1 MKFQS
6 LGRATRKV
14 LPVLLLMGL
23 TVHFVFTLAFLT
35 PVNPVKVS
43 VLGVVDRYMQPFFH
57 QRWTL
62 FAPDVE
68 AKTRHL
74 FVACRGEDAAG
85 VSREEPWVNITSPL
99 LDLKQRYR
107 LTPADRLE
115 RAQVAGLSQLTAG
128 DDELTTRLLEKPED
142 TEAYRRAVAAAERQR
157 QLRKQQ
163 GRRLLGRVAS
173 AACTSLY
180 PGLRSRE
187 VRIRMATIKAPP
199 FSQRMNA
206 DAPGD
211 TTWME
216 LPWQPAEAVDA
227 R

>member
-1 MKFQS
+1 MKFQQ
-6 LGRATRKV
+6 LGQALQKV
-14 LPVLLLMGL
+14 LPAVLLFGL
-23 TVHFVFTLAFLT
+23 GIHFAFTLAFLT
-35 PVNPVKVS
+35 PINPVKVS
-43 VLGVVDRYMQPFFH
+43 VLGAVNRYMQPFFY

-68 AKTRHL
+68 AKTRHV

-85 VSREEPWVNITSPL
+85 VSREEPWVNVTSPL

-115 RAQVAGLSQLTAG
+115 RAQVAGLSQLTAS
-128 DDELTTRLLEKPED
+128 DDEITTRLLEKPED
-142 TEAYRRAVAAAERQR
+142 TDAYRQAVAAAEGQR
-157 QLRKQQ
+157 QQRKQQ

-180 PGLRSRE
+180 PQLRTRE
-187 VRIRMATIKAPP
+187 VRVRMATIKAPA

-216 LPWQPAEAVDA
+216 LSWQPMEAVEA